1 MKNVIVTI
9 ACTIAAIIAAGITNS
24 VSAQKAGA
32 SMIVDNNVQSLQISS
47 GYPNNIH
54 IKAVRDFLKRNKTA
68 FDAEWFTIEKGYEVR
83 YTGRNNSR
91 CRTVYNCYGA
101 FVYTIKQYSEDQ
113 MPREVRSIVKSVYYD
128 YTITLV
134 EEVEQPRV
142 PVAYIIH
149 MQDNTTLKNV
159 TVCDGA
165 MEVMEEYKRML
176 P

>member
-1 MKNVIVTI
+1 MKNLIVTI
-9 ACTIAAIIAAGITNS
+9 ACAIAAIIAAGITNS
-24 VSAQKAGA
+24 VSAQKA
-32 SMIVDNNVQSLQISS
+32 SNPVIVDNVQSLHISS

-54 IKAVRDFLKRNKTA
+54 IRAMRDFLKRNKTA
-68 FDAEWFTIEKGYEVR
+68 FDADWFTITNGYEVR

-91 CRTVYNCYGA
+91 CRTVYNCSGA
-101 FVYTIKQYSEDQ
+101 FVYTIKQYSEDE
-113 MPREVRSIVKSVYYD
+113 MPREVRSLVKSTYYD

-134 EEVEQPRV
+134 EEVEQPRQ

-149 MQDNTTLKNV
+149 MQDDTTLKNV

-165 MEVMEEYKRML
+165 MEVMEEYKRIL